1 MYSNYKLLEVKL
13 RMPND
18 EDTFPVVKEPIN
30 VGVYSVSPEG
40 VFENCNKRMRFFQP
54 LVTCPFALGANENL
68 LQDEDVANRSYLD
81 TLLLF
86 LTSTQERRQMI
97 RNTEFVCSRDVLV
110 LLLCTPYDRK
120 KKWSIAVSKYRNTIY
135 MCLVPDEDVVEQLD
149 NRRIRILYKN
159 SLLKKL
165 QQHCL
170 VSRVEDLNRIED
182 YEQRTENGQ
191 LYGVF
196 KTTFGDSHLLF
207 DAPVIAENTN
217 NYALNGKLKNCSLTN
232 TDSIGQPT
240 TFVDLRLRQ
249 DTMSGPEW
257 VAHYT
262 NEMILWWAECFL
274 TGIKTI
280 HVAQHDKDLIV
291 KRFHDLVARD
301 FHLECKKHWSSYACA
316 NFMSRFLMD
325 IKKLMAPVDSP
336 NAVYMVEYDP
346 KGEGITYRV
355 EAERNEHTFI
365 PDWYTKKFKL
375 NGSSSMPF

>member
-97 RNTEFVCSRDVLV
+97 RKTEFVCSRDVLV

-135 MCLVPDEDVVEQLD
+135 MCLVPDEDVVEKLD
-149 NRRIRILYKN
+149 NRRIHILYKN

-257 VAHYT
+257 AAHYT

-280 HVAQHDKDLIV
+280 HVAQHNKDLIV

-301 FHLECKKHWSSYACA
+301 LHLE
-316 NFMSRFLMD
+316 
-325 IKKLMAPVDSP
+325 
-336 NAVYMVEYDP
+336 
-346 KGEGITYRV
+346 
-355 EAERNEHTFI
+355 RNTGRRTLVPISCHV
-365 PDWYTKKFKL
+365 
-375 NGSSSMPF
+375 S